1 MILWNSNLAL
11 DVVSVVGRANCP
23 HSTLTERVVV
33 VNKTYINLTQ
43 PSFAR
48 QFRHQRRPAGYK
60 IEVELVEV
68 EPVERPL
75 VYLAIELGLFQ
86 IQFYLM
92 SVSRYINK

>member
-1 MILWNSNLAL
+1 M
-11 DVVSVVGRANCP
+11 
-23 HSTLTERVVV
+23 

-60 IEVELVEV
+60 IEVER
-68 EPVERPL
+68 VERPL